1 MKRRTALGLFSAAGA
16 ISLMRSREAFSQ
28 TADAA
33 PTDTQNAV
41 DIANRGLPELT
52 ITDVKVIQGRFGR
65 DEHTCVKVY
74 TSEPGLYGVGDGCN
88 SQRAKTIKTYIEEY
102 IAPFAIG
109 RSVNDIEKLWNE
121 LWVGPYWRASVDH
134 SNAIAALDGALWDI
148 LGKRTGKPVYDL
160 WGGKVREGNRAFH
173 QVRSGNDQ
181 DLRMQDIQDHIDK
194 GFRHFR
200 LRGSYFAEGHGWDER
215 LRGNDGAFTAA
226 TVRQFQRVR
235 DEFGWDIDVGIDVH
249 SALTPAGAI
258 VCAKAIEEFRP
269 FFVEDLFAIEDM
281 NWHEVLRSQTAIGV
295 ATGEQMVS
303 NNEWIELVANRWI
316 DYIRPHVS
324 AMGGPSLVKK
334 LLHCCEFFGVQSS
347 LHGPS
352 NVSPVGHAINAH
364 LEICIPNFGIG
375 EGEEFDDDLQAAYPG
390 CPEMDGAVRKLNGRP
405 GWGIDIDENF
415 IANFPH
421 DPNQVRMRTRYDT
434 EGAPR
439 NP

>member
-1 MKRRTALGLFSAAGA
+1 MKRRAALGLLGVAGA
-16 ISLMRSREAFSQ
+16 MTLTHSGKSFSQ
-28 TADAA
+28 FSTPVSDYAQRAIDA
-33 PTDTQNAV
+33 
-41 DIANRGLPELT
+41 ANRGLPELT
-52 ITDVKVIQGRFGR
+52 ITDVKVIQGRFGS

-102 IAPFAIG
+102 IAPFVIG
-109 RSVNDIEKLWNE
+109 RSVNDIELLWNE

-134 SNAIAALDGALWDI
+134 SNAIAAIDGALWDI
-148 LGKRTGKPVYDL
+148 MGKRTGKPVYDL
-160 WGGKVREGNRAFH
+160 WGGKVRSGNRAFH
-173 QVRSGNDQ
+173 QVIGGSDQ
-181 DLRMQDIQDHIDK
+181 DARMQDIKDHIDK

-200 LRGSYFAEGHGWDER
+200 LRGSDFQEGYGWAEGW
-215 LRGNDGAFTAA
+215 RGNDGAFTAA

-235 DEFGWDIDVGIDVH
+235 EEFGWDIDIGIDVH

-258 VCAKAIEEFRP
+258 VCAKAIEEYRP
-269 FFVEDLFAIEDM
+269 FFVEDLFTIEDM
-281 NWHEVLRSQTAIGV
+281 NWHEVLRSQSAIGV
-295 ATGEQMVS
+295 ATGEQIVS

-334 LLHCCEFFGVQSS
+334 VLHACEFFGVQSS
-347 LHGPS
+347 LHGPG

-375 EGEEFDDDLQAAYPG
+375 EGEAFDEDRQAAYPG
-390 CPEMDGAVRKLNGRP
+390 CPEMDGAVRVLNGKP
-405 GWGIDIDENF
+405 GWGIDIDEDV
-415 IANFPH
+415 IANFPL
-421 DPNQVRMRTRYDT
+421 DPDQVRMRTRYDS